1 MTGSAWRLLRT
12 EPASG
17 AWNMAVDE
25 AVLLSVAASDSPP
38 TLRLYGWQPACLS
51 LGVFQPLADVDEP
64 ECTRRGIDLVRR
76 PTGGS
81 AILHDDELTYS
92 LAAPENDPH
101 LAGDISASYF
111 RISQVLA
118 LGLADLGLAV
128 TLAPVPPASKS
139 QKSDRSS
146 ASAIRDNRPAPCFL
160 RPARHEILA
169 RGMKLIGSA
178 QVRRAGAVL
187 QHGAIPLAGDVAAI
201 TELLAM
207 DEPRQVATAA
217 RLRKGAVT
225 LKEAAGRCLHSE
237 EVAASLVRAFVAA
250 WKIELRASP
259 LSEQEGRL
267 ADRLAVER
275 YANPA
280 WTRSR

>member
-1 MTGSAWRLLRT
+1 MTCSAWRLLRT
-12 EPASG
+12 DPASG

-25 AVLLSVAASDSPP
+25 AVLLSVAAGDAPP
-38 TLRLYGWQPACLS
+38 TLRFYGWRPPSLS
-51 LGVFQPLADVDEP
+51 IGYFQPVAEIDGS

-111 RISQVLA
+111 RISQVLVQ
-118 LGLADLGLAV
+118 GLADLGLPV
-128 TLAPVPPASKS
+128 TLAPVAAALES
-139 QKSDRSS
+139 QETDESS
-146 ASAIRDNRPAPCFL
+146 ASAARGNRPAACFI
-160 RPARHEILA
+160 RPFRHEVLA
-169 RGMKLIGSA
+169 RGKKLVGSA

-201 TELLAM
+201 TGLLAM
-207 DEPRQVATAA
+207 NERHGHATAA
-217 RLRKGAVT
+217 RLRKGAITVM
-225 LKEAAGRCLHSE
+225 EAAGRRLASDDI
-237 EVAASLVRAFVAA
+237 AAGLVRAFAA
-250 WKIELRASP
+250 SWQIELRASP
-259 LSEQEGRL
+259 LLGSEARV
-267 ADRLAVER
+267 ADRLAVEK

-280 WTRSR
+280 WTHSR

>member
-25 AVLLSVAASDSPP
+25 AVLLSVAAGDSPP

-92 LAAPENDPH
+92 LAAPGNDPH
-101 LAGDISASYF
+101 LAGDISVSYF
-111 RISQVLA
+111 RTSQVLA

-128 TLAPVPPASKS
+128 TLSPVPPASKS
-139 QKSDRSS
+139 QESDRSS
-146 ASAIRDNRPAPCFL
+146 ASAVRGNRPAPCFL

-169 RGMKLIGSA
+169 RGMKLVGSA

-201 TELLAM
+201 IGLLAM
-207 DEPRQVATAA
+207 DKWRRSAMAEG
-217 RLRKGAVT
+217 LRRSAITVM
-225 LKEAAGRCLHSE
+225 EAAGRRLTSDD
-237 EVAASLVRAFVAA
+237 VAASLIGAFTTA
-250 WKIELRASP
+250 WQITLLASP
-259 LSEQEGRL
+259 LRDTEARL